1 MIHTY
6 TPTTQITNQTTC
18 KKGLWP
24 QSGISYEDF
33 GGFMCWHI
41 QYILEYIHFEKY
53 ILNHSLKL
61 HTVMLETPNN
71 EKINSCQVSTSI
83 PKNYLK
89 DKKAYHPSQIDK
101 NADEL
106 LTYTVRGIT
115 AVTKGDRQW
124 KSSIFQ
130 YWYPGTDLVQGPYR
144 DLAYI
149 IRDVFPGGAL
159 WVAGGHTLPVPQVTW
174 AGNSHIRH
182 MIRICL
188 TTNISIRHTSAL
200 PFSST
205 V

>member
-18 KKGLWP
+18 EKGLWP

-33 GGFMCWHI
+33 GGFMWWHI

-61 HTVMLETPNN
+61 HTAMSETPNN
-71 EKINSCQVSTSI
+71 EKRNSCQVSTSI
-83 PKNYLK
+83 PTNYLIIK
-89 DKKAYHPSQIDK
+89 RLTIPVKLT
-101 NADEL
+101 NMLRTADIH
-106 LTYTVRGIT
+106 GIT
-115 AVTKGDRQW
+115 VVTKGDQQW

-174 AGNSHIRH
+174 AGNSHIRR

-188 TTNISIRHTSAL
+188 PTNINFRHASTL